1 MYELKETHGPH
12 SALYIQ
18 VIHQITSMNIRKN
31 FLRFI
36 LFFKKSYYEL
46 YILLDNILKFKGKG
60 LSPIH

>member
-18 VIHQITSMNIRKN
+18 VIHQTTSMNIRMN

-36 LFFKKSYYEL
+36 LFFKKSYEL
-46 YILLDNILKFKGKG
+46 YIFLDNILKFKGKE

>member
-1 MYELKETHGPH
+1 
-12 SALYIQ
+12 
-18 VIHQITSMNIRKN
+18 MNIRMN

-46 YILLDNILKFKGKG
+46 YILLDNILKFKGKE